1 MKIGNPGEFGLIR
14 RLAALAPVAR
24 AVVKGIG
31 DDCAV
36 LPGTKDTFLLWTC
49 DMLVERVDFTRRDA
63 PALVGRKALGVS
75 VSDIAACGGIP
86 RYALVALGLPS
97 GIAAAYVQNLYRG
110 MRKLAQEFG
119 VSVVGGDISRAPA
132 VTIDV
137 SLLGEVRKKRLVLR
151 SGARPGDIIFVTGR
165 LGGSLAGRH
174 LRFQPRVRE
183 AQQLVARYGVHAMID
198 ISDGLSSDV
207 GHLIRASGVGADIY
221 AELVPAY
228 PGVNLE
234 HALNDGEDFELL
246 FTVNR
251 TDARR
256 LSRGKTGF
264 FPVGVITSEK
274 NKVRLIDRRGDCC
287 KLVARGFTH
296 F

>member
-14 RLAALAPVAR
+14 RLAAIAPVAR

-36 LPGTKDTFLLWTC
+36 LPWTRDAFLLWTC

-75 VSDIAACGGIP
+75 LSDIAACGGIP

-183 AQQLVARYGVHAMID
+183 AQQLVAHYGVHAMID

-256 LSRGKTGF
+256 LSRRKTGF

-274 NKVRLIDRRGDCC
+274 NKVRLIDRRGDCRE
-287 KLVARGFTH
+287 LVARGFTH